1 MTRGELMA
9 APAVKPLLRRSLL
22 TVTAMVSAALSL
34 SCSDS
39 FLGGNGRARIVLQSE
54 FSKRDAA
61 IYSSLRSFELA
72 VTTLDVVLT
81 RAGTEDVV
89 GEQSITLA
97 EGQDS
102 VLVSMDV
109 IITGTEEL
117 LTATIAMRSG
127 EITLFSGSI
136 NVLARAGAAVSGPIP
151 VLVPVW
157 VGPGS
162 QATRIEI
169 LPRNLTIPKIG
180 SVAFI
185 ATAYDA
191 NGLPVTDPDYLSRWQ
206 WRVNDPTLGT
216 IPLVGGT
223 FIGANKEGVALVT
236 VFTPNLL
243 ADTVRVTLTTDL
255 PPPPPP
261 PPIPVPSALTFGRA
275 LEVLNLGATST
286 VPVVVKD
293 GTGAPMSGVPVSY
306 VSRTPGIATV
316 SATGAIS
323 GVAKGQAIVVATA
336 DGLPALTDSV
346 LVVVA
351 DPNGPVVITSLDRFT
366 YRTDTTLTVSVL
378 VDFRSST
385 RRLGSTAMDVD
396 WSPGQLTY
404 LSSQNGSSG
413 VVPTV
418 NATLA
423 ASGKLT
429 LAMADVTGFGG
440 RVELLRITFRTSTA
454 ASLGQIKISAVELTA
469 SDFTDLL
476 NLAVQVTQPI
486 RIQ

>member
-9 APAVKPLLRRSLL
+9 ALAVKPLLRRSLL

-61 IYSSLRSFELA
+61 IYSSLRSFGLV

-89 GEQSITLA
+89 GEQSITLSD
-97 EGQDS
+97 GQDS

-117 LTATIAMRSG
+117 LTATITVRSG

-169 LPRNLTIPKIG
+169 LPRSLTIPKTG
-180 SVAFI
+180 SVAFV

-191 NGLPVTDPDYLSRWQ
+191 SGLPVIDADYLSRWQ

-243 ADTVRVTLTTDL
+243 ADTVRVTLTTVV

-261 PPIPVPSALTFGRA
+261 PPIPVPSALTYGRA
-275 LEVLNLGATST
+275 LEVLNLGTTST

-323 GVAKGQAIVVATA
+323 GLAKGQAIVVATA

-351 DPNGPVVITSLDRFT
+351 DPNGPVVITSLERFT

-396 WSPGQLTY
+396 WSPGPLTY

-429 LAMADVTGFGG
+429 LAMADVAGFGG

-454 ASLGQIKISAVELTA
+454 ASLGQIKITAVELTA

-476 NLAVQVTQPI
+476 NLAVQVTQPL